1 MYYYEWIV
9 QNVPSVDVIKW
20 SINFGKLLSTVFYT
34 VDGQKYVSAGM
45 IELSTVFFLIFVK
58 DNWVKIQR
66 GHKIN
71 TKWYHTQEAEC
82 ESDYRENQWG
92 CSIYRHHYFCMAE
105 REWWKVVPT
114 PLHNETHVHL
124 ETNLQGCRS
133 SIQQQFKKGR
143 SAYSVMD
150 YSRKKLLT
158 PMTQGTSFLSPT
170 LLPPRIP
177 KLLESHFPP
186 GFTSSKTTPPSPLSP
201 IRVPYKVRYCNFNV
215 NSM

>member
-34 VDGQKYVSAGM
+34 VDGQKYISAGM

-92 CSIYRHHYFCMAE
+92 CSPSNSQLFTDTIIFVWQRGNDE
-105 REWWKVVPT
+105 K
-114 PLHNETHVHL
+114 
-124 ETNLQGCRS
+124 
-133 SIQQQFKKGR
+133 
-143 SAYSVMD
+143 
-150 YSRKKLLT
+150 
-158 PMTQGTSFLSPT
+158 LSPPHCIMKHMYT
-170 LLPPRIP
+170 LKIIC
-177 KLLESHFPP
+177 KAADLLSSS
-186 GFTSSKTTPPSPLSP
+186 SSKKADRP
-201 IRVPYKVRYCNFNV
+201 IV
-215 NSM
+215 